1 MAKCMNV
8 QGWISGEKC
17 MESPCSAKGSW
28 FVAHRFPKT
37 ADRENVTEKCIS
49 GTKVVRSVAV
59 KVAAGRLITMIQ

>member
-1 MAKCMNV
+1 
-8 QGWISGEKC
+8 
-17 MESPCSAKGSW
+17 MESPCMSGSAKGSW